1 MSIVTPRRGRIL
13 LAFAHPDDESFL
25 AAGFAIAAADRG
37 DRVVLYCATRGEAAR
52 GVGPTVADR
61 RRLAR
66 IRAAELALAAK
77 ELGIA
82 RVVLDRFAD
91 GGLGDAPGNLLID
104 ALVRVIRRERPQVA
118 VTFAPDGGNRHPDHM
133 AISRA
138 VSAALPL
145 AADDRFGKLLGRPH
159 RVATLLWTAPVMPWA
174 MRGGASGLAKLPGV
188 DVLVMLPPEA
198 RARKARA
205 LGHHLSQ
212 QAPIERVFG
221 RVSPG
226 RWTLRAEA
234 FQVAGEWTRPR

>member
-1 MSIVTPRRGRIL
+1 ML

-25 AAGFAIAAADRG
+25 AAGLAIEASDRG

-52 GVGPTVADR
+52 GVGPTLADR

-66 IRAAELALAAK
+66 TRAAELALAAK
-77 ELGIA
+77 ALGIA

-91 GGLGDAPGNLLID
+91 GGLGEAPGSSLID
-104 ALVRVIRRERPQVA
+104 ALVRVIRRERPEVV

-138 VSAALPL
+138 VSTALPL
-145 AADDRFGKLLGRPH
+145 AADDRYGPSLGRPH

-174 MRGGASGLAKLPGV
+174 MRGRAGELGKLAGV
-188 DVLVMLPPEA
+188 DVLVMLPPA
-198 RARKARA
+198 TRARKARA
-205 LGHHLSQ
+205 LGCHRSQ
-212 QAPIERVFG
+212 RAPIERIFG
-221 RVSPG
+221 RVSPP

-234 FQVAGEWTRPR
+234 FQVGGGVRPSK

>member
-1 MSIVTPRRGRIL
+1 MRPPRGRML

-25 AAGFAIAAADRG
+25 AAGLAIEASVRG

-52 GVGPTVADR
+52 GVGPTLADR

-66 IRAAELALAAK
+66 VRAAELALAAK

-91 GGLGDAPGNLLID
+91 GGLGEAPGNALIE
-104 ALVRVIRRERPQVA
+104 ALVRVIRRERPEVV

-138 VSAALPL
+138 VSTALPL
-145 AADDRFGKLLGRPH
+145 AADERFGTSLGRPH
-159 RVATLLWTAPVMPWA
+159 RVTTLLWTAPVMPWA
-174 MRGGASGLAKLPGV
+174 MRSGAGGLAKLAGV
-188 DVLVMLPPEA
+188 DILVMLPPNA

-205 LGHHLSQ
+205 LGHHRSQ
-212 QAPIERVFG
+212 QSPIERVFG
-221 RVSPG
+221 RVSPT

-234 FQVAGEWTRPR
+234 FQVAGEWNRPR